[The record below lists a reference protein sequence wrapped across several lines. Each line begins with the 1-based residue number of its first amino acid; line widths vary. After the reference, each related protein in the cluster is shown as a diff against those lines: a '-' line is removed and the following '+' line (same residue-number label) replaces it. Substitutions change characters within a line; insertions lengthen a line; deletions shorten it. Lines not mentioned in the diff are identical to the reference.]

1 MIRKP
6 VVGSE
11 AEEMCLP
18 NHATEV
24 DDTAEGCRTKNA
36 KTFFN

>member
-18 NHATEV
+18 NHEV
-24 DDTAEGCRTKNA
+24 DDSAEDCRTKNA
-36 KTFFN
+36 KTVFN